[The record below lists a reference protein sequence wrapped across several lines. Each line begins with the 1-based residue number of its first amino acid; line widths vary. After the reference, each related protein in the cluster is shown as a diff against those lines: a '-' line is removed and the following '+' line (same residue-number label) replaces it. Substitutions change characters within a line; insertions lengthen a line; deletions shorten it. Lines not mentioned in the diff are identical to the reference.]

1 MCVRKLVQMDS
12 MRVKHMIRIDLTC
25 KRGITEAKIPSTALQ
40 CKDIV
45 LFFALFFCNLEDLP
59 S

>member
-1 MCVRKLVQMDS
+1 MDS